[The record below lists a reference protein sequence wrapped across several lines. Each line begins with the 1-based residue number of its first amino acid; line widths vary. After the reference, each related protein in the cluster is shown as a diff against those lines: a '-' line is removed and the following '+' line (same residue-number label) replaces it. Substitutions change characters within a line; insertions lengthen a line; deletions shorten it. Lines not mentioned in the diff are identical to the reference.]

1 MCRSQKAG
9 VKRCKG
15 ALQAGALI
23 TASVRKKVAYRAEKA
38 GITPDE
44 WKTQNPEMLAKITAA
59 SEKKVSIK
67 HSSGTSINLVPEDT
81 LLQSTDELRSWNP
94 KVPIDLEEHVQQSLE
109 GLSHLSVEEKQAL
122 ELYRGHYHESIN
134 GALTGR
140 APLKFNSYYP
150 AGHWKTS
157 TNATAFHDFDDFKNY
172 INHMDSALSKRNSES
187 RVIYRGV
194 SSAGA
199 FNIVKENGKVNDP
212 DLDSSKENTGNIKT
226 ALMEHYKPGT
236 EVQFDGYASTSLDPS
251 VAAIWAGSG
260 HGKPAVIYELQT
272 SLGSDVTGIS
282 EFGGEDEREV
292 ILPRSSRFKV
302 VNVYTDTN
310 YSCESADEGVVEKNS
325 YTDGNTVVVQLVEMN
340 AGDDFKPEELTE
352 QSISE
357 RLLTSSKNH

>member
-1 MCRSQKAG
+1 
-9 VKRCKG
+9 
-15 ALQAGALI
+15 LQASALI

-44 WKTQNPEMLAKITAA
+44 WKAQNPEMLAKITAA
-59 SEKKVSIK
+59 SENKVSIK
-67 HSSGTSINLVPEDT
+67 HSSGTSVDLVPEAT

-94 KVPIDLEEHVQQSLE
+94 KVPTDLEEHMQQSLE

-157 TNATAFHDFDDFKNY
+157 TNATAFHDFNDFKNY
-172 INHMDSALSKRNSES
+172 INHMDSALSKRHSEN

-194 SSAGA
+194 GSAGA
-199 FNIVKENGKVNDP
+199 FSLVNGSGIQVNDP
-212 DLDSSKENTGNIKT
+212 DLDGSKENTGNIKA
-226 ALMEHYKPGT
+226 ALVEHYKPGT
-236 EVQFDGYASTSLDPS
+236 EVRFDGYASTSLDPS

-292 ILPRSSRFKV
+292 ILPRSSCFKV
-302 VNVYTDTN
+302 VNVYTDAT

-325 YTDGNTVVVQLVEMN
+325 YTDGNTVVVQLVEVN

-352 QSISE
+352 QSLSE
-357 RLLTSSKNH
+357 RLLASSKNH